1 MAVTAMARGTGT
13 RPWSAWLAW
22 GLWTLTILGLVVLV
36 WLDQLLRQ
44 TGRPELVVLNP
55 TAFAPVLGALST
67 ATVGAVVASRR
78 PRHPVGWLLLALGLS
93 LTAAG
98 VTVAAT
104 NYGVAT
110 AAPAAALIARY
121 VPATIVTAMAC
132 NGLTLLLTPT
142 GHLPSPG
149 WRWWAAV
156 TEAPPVVLLGV
167 VTLAPGPGARLIEA
181 VDSPLDLRAL
191 DGGLLVAYQVTFAVI
206 IFAFVGAAW
215 SLVVRFRR
223 ARGVERQQLRWVALA
238 TSLVAMLAVVNL
250 AALALGAYGLAPL
263 VGGLNPPILSV
274 GIGAAILRY
283 RLYDLDR
290 IISRTLA
297 YGLLTLLLGGGY
309 AVVALGLGQL
319 LGRDSPL
326 VVAAATLALA
336 AVFQPARRRIQAVV
350 DRRFNRRRYDAAQ
363 TVEAFGARLRD
374 QVDLATLTGELL
386 AVVDQTM
393 QPTRASLW
401 LRPQGAAHRDRR
413 DGGSPVHWSELNQ
426 DGART
431 VRSKLAIITPVS
443 HEGMTSQAE
452 RRPTSVRSWR

>member
-1 MAVTAMARGTGT
+1 MTVTATARGT
-13 RPWSAWLAW
+13 RRRWHPSWLAW

-36 WLDQLLRQ
+36 WLDQWLRQ

-55 TAFAPVLGALST
+55 TAFAPVLGAVST

-98 VTVAAT
+98 VTLAAT
-104 NYGVAT
+104 NYGVAH
-110 AAPAAALIARY
+110 AAPAAGRVARY
-121 VPATIVTAMAC
+121 VPATIVVAMAC

-142 GHLPSPG
+142 GRLPSPG
-149 WRWWAAV
+149 WRWWAGIIAA
-156 TEAPPVVLLGV
+156 TPIVVLAV
-167 VTLAPGPGARLIEA
+167 VTLSPRPGDRLLEA

-191 DGGLLVAYQVTFAVI
+191 DGPLLIAYQAAFAVI
-206 IFAFVGAAW
+206 IAAFVGAAG
-215 SLVVRFRR
+215 SLVGRFRH

-238 TSLVAMLAVVNL
+238 TALIAMLAMANL

-263 VGGLNPPILSV
+263 VGGLNPPILAA

-309 AVVALGLGQL
+309 ALAVLGLSQL
-319 LGRDSPL
+319 LGHDSPL
-326 VVAAATLALA
+326 VVAAATLAVA
-336 AVFQPARRRIQAVV
+336 AVFQPARRRIQQAV
-350 DRRFNRRRYDAAQ
+350 DRRFNRRRHDA
-363 TVEAFGARLRD
+363 TMIIDGFGRRLRD
-374 QVDLATLTGELL
+374 QVDLDTLRAELL

-393 QPTRASLW
+393 QPTQAWLW
-401 LRPQGAAHRDRR
+401 LRPSDALSSVA
-413 DGGSPVHWSELNQ
+413 GG
-426 DGART
+426 
-431 VRSKLAIITPVS
+431 
-443 HEGMTSQAE
+443 
-452 RRPTSVRSWR
+452 RPGRQ